1 MLADI
6 PPVSELRFFTDRN
19 LGAKILPG
27 ILRAAGWNIVT
38 MNELYGAQAGE
49 AVDDVDWVSDAT
61 KRGFLLLC
69 SDASMASVP
78 REAEMIK
85 MCGARVFAITR
96 KNAQLR
102 ASEQASMYLYSELK
116 IRQLA
121 MREGPYSF
129 AVSRSGLREQTLLY

>member
-1 MLADI
+1 MQADV

-38 MNELYGAQAGE
+38 MNEFYGAGPGE
-49 AVDDVDWVSDAT
+49 DVDDVDWIAEAT
-61 KRGFLLLC
+61 ARGFLLLG
-69 SDASMASVP
+69 SDSAMASVP
-78 REAEMIK
+78 REAQTIH
-85 MCGARVFAITR
+85 MCAARVFAIAR

-102 ASEQASMYLYSELK
+102 AADQASMYLHSELQ

-121 MREGPYSF
+121 LRDGPFSF
-129 AVSRSGLREQTLLY
+129 AVSRSGLREQKLLF